1 MKITDTIKYVGVN
14 DHQVDLFEG
23 QYKVPNGMSY
33 NSYVI
38 LDEKIAVM
46 DTVDANFTHEW
57 LDNIQKV
64 LGDRKPDYLIVQH
77 MEPDH
82 AANIANFLKAY
93 PDTIVV
99 SNKKAFAM
107 MQNFFDLDLEGHQI
121 IVDNGGTL
129 SLGKH
134 DLTFVFAP
142 MVHWPE
148 VMVTYDST
156 EKVLFSADGFGKFGA
171 LDAEEPWDDE
181 ARRYYI
187 GIVGK
192 YGVQVQNLLKAAA
205 ALDIQTICPLHG
217 PVLTE
222 DLGHYISLY
231 DTWSSYTPEDD
242 GIVIAYTSV
251 YGHTKM
257 AVQQLADKF
266 RSKGCPNVVVY
277 DLARDDMSQA
287 LSDAFR
293 YSKLVLA
300 TTTYNA
306 GIYPFMNDFITRLTE
321 HNFQNRTV
329 GLIENGTWAP
339 LAAKVMKEMLSKC
352 KKISW
357 LNTTVKIMSA
367 VNEENRRQME
377 AMADEL
383 CQEYIAKSDD
393 LANKNDMTALFRIGY
408 GLYVV
413 TSNDGK
419 KDNGLIVN
427 TVTQLTDNPYRVA
440 VNINKANY
448 SHHVIQQTGIMNV
461 NCLSTDAPF
470 SVFEQFGFQSG
481 RSTDKFAG
489 QKVNHSDNGLI
500 VNTVTQLTD
509 NPYRVAVNINKA
521 NYSHHVIQ
529 QTGIMNVN
537 CLSIEAPFSVFE
549 QFGFQSGRSTDKFAG
564 QKVNHSDN
572 GLVFLDKYINAFMSL
587 KVENYVDLG
596 THGMFI
602 CSVTEARV
610 MNDQETMTYTYYQK
624 HVKPQ
629 PQTEGKKGWVCKV
642 CGYIYEGD
650 ELPEDIICPLCK
662 HGAVDFEPIEG

>member
-14 DHQVDLFEG
+14 DHRIDLFEG
-23 QYKVPNGMSY
+23 QYKVPGGMSY

-46 DTVDANFTHEW
+46 DTVDADFTHQW
-57 LDNIQKV
+57 LDNIQQV
-64 LGDRKPDYLIVQH
+64 LDGRQPDYLIVQH

-82 AANIANFLKAY
+82 AANVANFLKVY
-93 PDTIVV
+93 PDTTVV
-99 SNKKAFAM
+99 ATGKAFGM
-107 MQNFFDLDLEGHQI
+107 IRNFFELDLEGKKI
-121 IVDNGGTL
+121 EAENGSTL
-129 SLGKH
+129 SLGYH
-134 DLTFVFAP
+134 QLTFVFAP

-171 LDAEEPWDDE
+171 LDVEEPWDDE
-181 ARRYYI
+181 ARRYFI

-192 YGVQVQNLLKAAA
+192 YGEQVQKLLKAAA
-205 ALDIQTICPLHG
+205 TLDIQKICPLHG

-222 DLGHYISLY
+222 DLGHYIGLY

-251 YGHTKM
+251 YGHTRM
-257 AVQQLADKF
+257 AVSLLAEKLKA
-266 RSKGCPNVVVY
+266 KGCPRVLVY

-293 YSKLVLA
+293 YSKLILA

-306 GIYPFMNDFITRLTE
+306 GIYPFMNDFITRLVE
-321 HNFQNRTV
+321 HNYQNRTV
-329 GLIENGTWAP
+329 GLIENGSWAP
-339 LAAKVMKEMLSKC
+339 LAAKIMKEMMSKC
-352 KKISW
+352 KKIDW
-357 LNTTVKIMSA
+357 LKNSVHIWSA
-367 VNEENRRQME
+367 VKEENRKQIDDMT
-377 AMADEL
+377 DEL
-383 CQEYIAKSDD
+383 CKEYIAKDD
-393 LANKNDMTALFRIGY
+393 TLANKNDMTALFRIGY

-413 TSNDGK
+413 TSNDGR

-448 SHHVIQQTGIMNV
+448 SHHVIRQTGVLNV
-461 NCLSTDAPF
+461 NCLSIDAPF
-470 SVFEQFGFQSG
+470 SVFQQFGFQSG
-481 RSTDKFAG
+481 RTVDKFAG
-489 QKVNHSDNGLI
+489 QK
-500 VNTVTQLTD
+500 
-509 NPYRVAVNINKA
+509 INR
-521 NYSHHVIQ
+521 
-529 QTGIMNVN
+529 
-537 CLSIEAPFSVFE
+537 
-549 QFGFQSGRSTDKFAG
+549 SG
-564 QKVNHSDN
+564 N

-587 KVENYVDLG
+587 KVEQYVDLD

-610 MNDQETMTYTYYQK
+610 MSDQDTMTYTYYQQN
-624 HVKPQ
+624 VKPK
-629 PQTEGKKGWVCKV
+629 PETEGKKGFVCKV
-642 CGYIYEGD
+642 CGYVYEGD

-662 HGAVDFEPIEG
+662 HGAVDFEPIQ

>member
-1 MKITDTIKYVGVN
+1 MKITDTIRYAGVN
-14 DHQVDLFEG
+14 DHQIDLFEG
-23 QYKVPNGMSY
+23 QYKVPNGMAY

-57 LDNIQKV
+57 LDNVDRI
-64 LGDRKPDYLIVQH
+64 LEGRKPDYLIVQH

-82 AANIANFLKAY
+82 AANVANFLKVY
-93 PDTIVV
+93 PDTTVV
-99 SNKKAFAM
+99 ANSKTFSM
-107 MQNFFDLDLEGHQI
+107 IHNFFDLDLEGQKLE
-121 IVDNGGTL
+121 VTNGGTL
-129 SLGKH
+129 SLGNH
-134 DLTFVFAP
+134 NLTFVFAP

-156 EKVLFSADGFGKFGA
+156 DKVLFSADGFGKFGA
-171 LDAEEPWDDE
+171 LDIEEDWDDE
-181 ARRYYI
+181 ARRYFI

-192 YGVQVQNLLKAAA
+192 YGAQVQKLLKVAAG
-205 ALDIQTICPLHG
+205 LDIQIICPLHG

-222 DLGHYISLY
+222 NLGHYIGLY
-231 DTWSSYTPEDD
+231 DTWSSYTPEAE

-251 YGHTKM
+251 YGHTKT
-257 AVQQLADKF
+257 AVEMLADKL
-266 RSKGCPNVVVY
+266 RSKGCPKVVVY

-306 GIYPFMNDFITRLTE
+306 SIYPFMHDYITRLVE

-329 GLIENGTWAP
+329 GIIENGSWAP
-339 LAAKVMKEMLSKC
+339 LAAKVMKEMLSGC
-352 KKISW
+352 KKLNW
-357 LNTTVKIMSA
+357 LDTTVKILSA
-367 VNEENRRQME
+367 VNQENKDQLERMT
-377 AMADEL
+377 DEL
-383 CQEYIAKSDD
+383 CKEYIAQSDE

-427 TVTQLTDNPYRVA
+427 TVTQLTDTPNRIA
-440 VNINKANY
+440 VNINKA
-448 SHHVIQQTGIMNV
+448 
-461 NCLSTDAPF
+461 PF
-470 SVFEQFGFQSG
+470 SVFQQFGFQTG
-481 RSTDKFAG
+481 RSVDKFAG
-489 QKVNHSDNGLI
+489 QKV
-500 VNTVTQLTD
+500 
-509 NPYRVAVNINKA
+509 YR
-521 NYSHHVIQ
+521 
-529 QTGIMNVN
+529 
-537 CLSIEAPFSVFE
+537 
-549 QFGFQSGRSTDKFAG
+549 
-564 QKVNHSDN
+564 SDN

-587 KVENYVDLG
+587 KVEQYVDLG

-610 MNDQETMTYTYYQK
+610 MNDLDTMTYTFYQK
-624 HVKPQ
+624 NVKPK
-629 PQTEGKKGWVCKV
+629 PETEGKKGFVCKV

-650 ELPEDIICPLCK
+650 ELPEDFICPLCK
-662 HGAVDFEPIEG
+662 HGAADFEPIG